1 MKNFTPVMLILS
13 LLVNIALGVLLYIGG
28 FGGPEPEIAE
38 ENLAEIRAS
47 GVYGPEGIR
56 IVEGDAIITSAGV
69 TLQNTLITGNL
80 VLAEEIGDG
89 SLSFK
94 NVTVN
99 GSVVVN
105 GGGENTIFLEDVT
118 FKDIMVNQP
127 QKRVRIVAQGRT
139 VIEEVVLQTGA
150 LLEEGILEDEA
161 PGFQLVRIHT
171 EEVVDLIGDFSEI
184 ILEVKA
190 HLLVRLGTVDRL
202 LATTEAKESYIEFFN
217 GAKADLVEFLTPVEL
232 TGAGDVEET
241 LISGVGLT
249 KLGGNFT
256 SITTGGQGIFIE
268 LTSGKVELL
277 SVEASEGTVSIH
289 IPQDVTVVQMVLD
302 GKATVTGQGS
312 IENVQIN
319 TDGTTIAQTPGKVE
333 LAGGITAL
341 VGDKELP
348 EPKPEPPPSEPSTPS
363 EPTPR
368 TSVAIDST
376 GRMTIL
382 INETGSRTITT
393 LSPNNASIKEESS
406 SRAAKVSV
414 SGSTITVTGER
425 AGTATITITA
435 SSPDYRTSSTSFNV
449 SVVGVSRVEKVENFP
464 VFGSTEIRMFLGG
477 TSSPSSYRVSLN
489 KEPYQLHKDGYF
501 YRAYDATSDIANRSE
516 SKLLNAAEVTRR

>member
-1 MKNFTPVMLILS
+1 MKKFTPVMLILS

-105 GGGENTIFLEDVT
+105 GGGENTIFLEGVT

-171 EEVVDLIGDFSEI
+171 EEEVDLIGDFSEI

-217 GAKADLVEFLTPVEL
+217 GAKADLVEFLAPVEL
-232 TGAGDVEET
+232 AGAGDVEET

-333 LAGGITAL
+333 LAKGITAL

-348 EPKPEPPPSEPSTPS
+348 EPEPEPPPPAPSTPQL
-363 EPTPR
+363 PR
-368 TSVAIDST
+368 VSIGSINGISNLYVGDTATRSISVDPGDANLNVSSNNT
-376 GRMTIL
+376 GVATV
-382 INETGSRTITT
+382 SR
-393 LSPNNASIKEESS
+393 
-406 SRAAKVSV
+406 
-414 SGSTITVTGER
+414 SGNTVTVTAVK
-425 AGTATITITA
+425 AGSATISVTA
-435 SSPDYRTSSTSFNV
+435 KKSGYRDRTVTFNV
-449 SVVGVSRVEKVENFP
+449 SVVGPTSIKTFETQDSKISPGKKLVLVELWAKDPQN
-464 VFGSTEIRMFLGG
+464 
-477 TSSPSSYRVSLN
+477 YRVTLKGENLTFESST
-489 KEPYQLHKDGYF
+489 KYF
-501 YRAYDATSDIANRSE
+501 YIEANPEDAIRGNIRV
-516 SKLLNAAEVTRR
+516 SKR